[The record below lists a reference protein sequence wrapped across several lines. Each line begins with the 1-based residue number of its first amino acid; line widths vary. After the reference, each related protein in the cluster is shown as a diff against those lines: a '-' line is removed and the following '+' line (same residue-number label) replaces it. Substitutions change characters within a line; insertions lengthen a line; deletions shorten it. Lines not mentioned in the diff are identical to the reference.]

1 MAKPETLIGFH
12 AIASRLRH
20 HASTILEIYVDRS
33 RQDARLRDLLTQ
45 ANDRGVRVHAVEA
58 ERLAGLAGGGRHQGV
73 VAQVTPLPQL
83 HDPVDL
89 VDQVGSDLLLLILDG
104 VQDPHNLG
112 ACLRVA
118 DAMGVHALIAPR
130 DRAVSLTA
138 TVQKVASGAADT
150 VPYITVT
157 NLARTLREL
166 QDAGVRVVGTDD
178 EGGGDLA
185 EVDVQGPL
193 AIVLGAE
200 GAGLRRLTRE
210 TCDALVR
217 IPMLGSV
224 ESLNV
229 SVAAGICL
237 YEARRRRP
245 PPPSLVSSAA

>member
-1 MAKPETLIGFH
+1 MARIDTLIGFH
-12 AIASRLRH
+12 AVSSRLRH
-20 HASTILEIYVDRS
+20 HAATIEEIYVDRT
-33 RQDARLRDLLTQ
+33 RQDARLKDLLAA
-45 ANDRGVRVHAVEA
+45 ANERGVRVHAVEPD
-58 ERLAGLAGGGRHQGV
+58 RLGGLAGGGRHQGV
-73 VAQVTPLPQL
+73 VARAEPLPQL
-83 HDPVDL
+83 TDPVDL
-89 VDQVGSDLLLLILDG
+89 VDQVGADLLLLVLDG

-118 DAMGVHALIAPR
+118 DAMGVHAVVAPR
-130 DRAVSLTA
+130 DRAVALTA

-178 EGGGDLA
+178 EATASLT
-185 EVDVQGPL
+185 EVDVVGPL

-200 GAGLRRLTRE
+200 GSGLRRLTRE
-210 TCDALVR
+210 TCDWTVR

-245 PPPSLVSSAA
+245 APG